1 MRIIRVYY
9 EIVLLNSFKLKSL
22 LVVLFM
28 SF

>member
-9 EIVLLNSFKLKSL
+9 EIVSLNFFQLRSL

>member
-9 EIVLLNSFKLKSL
+9 EIVLLNSFQLKSL